1 MSTFRIG
8 IIRPLPRRTI
18 KEDRARLD
26 ASGCD
31 RILVEGEKL
40 PSGRRMTWDW
50 MMRNIRAGDVVV
62 VVTGRVLLQPQK
74 GTETDTP
81 RRRYFRGLNAIEAIG
96 ATVETADGK
105 MHTRDKKARD
115 ELTIAVLDE
124 VAKARAGGDAG
135 RPKNHPEPDEIA
147 WMFPLWT
154 SLRIP
159 TNEAARDKIR
169 AEAEKR
175 DNRRW
180 RNVSESQLSH
190 TLGHSGRVALKRKPA
205 KKPKAK

>member
-8 IIRPLPRRTI
+8 IIRPLPRHSV
-18 KEDRARLD
+18 KEQRARLD

-31 RILVEGEKL
+31 KIVVEGEKL
-40 PSGRRMTWDW
+40 PSGRHVTWDW
-50 MMRNIRAGDVVV
+50 MLRHIRAGDAAV

-81 RRRYFRGLNAIEAIG
+81 RRRFFRGLNAIEAIG

-105 MHTRDKKARD
+105 MHTRDKKSRD
-115 ELTIAVLDE
+115 EFTIAVLDE

-135 RPKNHPEPDEIA
+135 RPKNQPEPEEIS
-147 WMFPLWT
+147 WMLPIWT

-159 TNEAARDKIR
+159 TNQAARDKIR
-169 AEAEKR
+169 AEAERR

-180 RNVSESQLSH
+180 RDVSVSQLSH
-190 TLGHSGRVALKRKPA
+190 KLGPSGRVALKRKPA
-205 KKPKAK
+205 KKAKK

>member
-18 KEDRARLD
+18 KEDRARLA
-26 ASGCD
+26 ASACD
-31 RILVEGEKL
+31 KIVVEGEKM
-40 PSGRRMTWDW
+40 PSGRHVTWEW
-50 MMRNIRAGDVVV
+50 MLRHIRAGDVVV

-74 GTETDTP
+74 GNETP
-81 RRRYFRGLNAIEAIG
+81 RRRYFRGLNAIEDIG

-105 MHTRDKKARD
+105 MHTRDKKSRD
-115 ELTIAVLDE
+115 EFTIAVLDE
-124 VAKARAGGDAG
+124 VAKARKGGDAG
-135 RPKNHPEPDEIA
+135 RPKNHPEPDEIS
-147 WMFPLWT
+147 WMLPLWT

-180 RNVSESQLSH
+180 RNVSVSQLSH
-190 TLGHSGRVALKRKPA
+190 KLGPSGRVALKRKPV
-205 KKPKAK
+205 KKAK